1 MRKNEP
7 KTPSEKARRATLG
20 IIARLGGCVYLAY
33 IIYKLIKMS
42 VEGTSGMSP
51 AVVIATT
58 VVMGLAAVVLIV
70 FTIRDF
76 FTGVKNQDY
85 SMHKYYQDELEEK
98 GLTQNEFGEFVPMK
112 SDDGQ
117 DDDNLEKAADNGGE
131 EPGGAE
137 ADEEKESEA
146 LDTDEQ

>member
-7 KTPSEKARRATLG
+7 KTPGEKARRATLG
-20 IIARLGGCVYLAY
+20 IIARLGGCAYLAY

-58 VVMGLAAVVLIV
+58 VVMGLAAVVLIA

-85 SMHKYYQDELEEK
+85 SMHKYYQDELKDK
-98 GLTQNEFGEFVPMK
+98 GITQNEFGEFVPA
-112 SDDGQ
+112 
-117 DDDNLEKAADNGGE
+117 EPENGGDSEKTEADAAE
-131 EPGGAE
+131 EPDDTEAE
-137 ADEEKESEA
+137 NEENGEPA
-146 LDTDEQ
+146 DTDEQ